1 MLTVYGIPNCDTIK
15 KAITALKE
23 NQLPFTFH
31 DYKKHGISHEKLTL
45 WLTQQPKETLINR
58 AGTTW
63 KQLSDE
69 QKNAVQDNESAIALM
84 MEKPSVI
91 KRPIVEKDGKIVAV
105 GWKPDTLASIA

>member
-1 MLTVYGIPNCDTIK
+1 MLTVYGIPNCDTVK
-15 KAITALKE
+15 KALTALKE
-23 NQLPFTFH
+23 NQLPYTFH
-31 DYKKHGISHEKLTL
+31 DYKKEGISREKLEV

-69 QKNAVQDNESAIALM
+69 QKSAVQDNESAIALM

-91 KRPIVEKDGKIVAV
+91 KRPVIEKEGKIVAV
-105 GWKPDTLASIA
+105 GWKPETLGSIQ

>member
-1 MLTVYGIPNCDTIK
+1 MLTVYGIPNCDTVK
-15 KAITALKE
+15 KTLTALKE

-31 DYKKHGISHEKLTL
+31 DYKKQGISPEKLAL
-45 WLTQQPKETLINR
+45 WLTQQPKEILINR

-63 KQLSDE
+63 KQLTDE

-91 KRPIVEKDGKIVAV
+91 KRPVVEKNGKIVAV
-105 GWKPDTLASIA
+105 GWKLDTLASIM